1 MVKRRTVLLGGAATA
16 GALVIGWGV
25 MPPRQRLHPAN
36 PLPAA
41 PGHAALNGWVQVGTD
56 NTVTVMMAKSEMG
69 QGAHTGLAAILAE
82 ELDADWA
89 QVRLQMTPID
99 DIYNNLATV
108 VDGLPFH
115 PDNDGSMKA
124 VAGWLT
130 AKTMREV
137 GVMMT
142 GGSSSIKDL
151 WLPMR
156 EAGAHAR
163 AMLIRAAA
171 ADMGWPTEKCNKGGL
186 RNAVQ
191 SLSVSASPNILFV
204 DMSESGD
211 PINDINALAEV
222 E

>member
-1 MVKRRTVLLGGAATA
+1 MVKRRTLLLGGAATA

-25 MPPRQRLHPAN
+25 VPPRQRLHTAQ
-36 PLPAA
+36 PLPQAT
-41 PGHAALNGWVQVGTD
+41 GQVALNGWLKVAAD

-89 QVRLQMTPID
+89 QVRLEMAPID

-115 PDNDGSMKA
+115 PDNDGSIKA

-151 WLPMR
+151 WRPMR

-163 AMLIRAAA
+163 AMLINAAA
-171 ADMGWPTEKCNKGGL
+171 
-186 RNAVQ
+186 VQ
-191 SLSVSASPNILFV
+191 WKV
-204 DMSESGD
+204 
-211 PINDINALAEV
+211 
-222 E
+222 

>member
-115 PDNDGSMKA
+115 PDNDG
-124 VAGWLT
+124 
-130 AKTMREV
+130 
-137 GVMMT
+137 
-142 GGSSSIKDL
+142 
-151 WLPMR
+151 
-156 EAGAHAR
+156 
-163 AMLIRAAA
+163 
-171 ADMGWPTEKCNKGGL
+171 
-186 RNAVQ
+186 
-191 SLSVSASPNILFV
+191 
-204 DMSESGD
+204 
-211 PINDINALAEV
+211 
-222 E
+222 

>member
-1 MVKRRTVLLGGAATA
+1 MVKRRTLLLGGAATA

-25 MPPRQRLHPAN
+25 VPPRQRLHTAQ
-36 PLPAA
+36 PLPQAT
-41 PGHAALNGWVQVGTD
+41 GQVALNGWLKVAAD

-89 QVRLQMTPID
+89 QVRLEMAPID

-115 PDNDGSMKA
+115 PDNDGSIKA

-151 WLPMR
+151 WRPMR

-163 AMLIRAAA
+163 AMLINAAAVQWKVQAAECKARRRGGTCSRPARHVWRAGGTGGAAA
-171 ADMGWPTEKCNKGGL
+171 AAGQGHAQGAC
-186 RNAVQ
+186 
-191 SLSVSASPNILFV
+191 
-204 DMSESGD
+204 
-211 PINDINALAEV
+211 
-222 E
+222 

>member
-151 WLPMR
+151 WRPMR
-156 EAGAHAR
+156 DR
-163 AMLIRAAA
+163 
-171 ADMGWPTEKCNKGGL
+171 K
-186 RNAVQ
+186 
-191 SLSVSASPNILFV
+191 SVV
-204 DMSESGD
+204 
-211 PINDINALAEV
+211 
-222 E
+222 